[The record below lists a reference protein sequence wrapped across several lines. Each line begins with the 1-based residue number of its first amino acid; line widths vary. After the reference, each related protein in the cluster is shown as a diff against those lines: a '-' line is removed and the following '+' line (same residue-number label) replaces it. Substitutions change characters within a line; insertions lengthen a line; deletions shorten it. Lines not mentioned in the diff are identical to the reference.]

1 MHKRVHIIRDN
12 KKLISNQTLEVVTS
26 LSHNQGVLGS
36 SPSGTT
42 QSESKSRKNPENQ
55 RFSGFFL
62 FLQYRRILQNEA
74 FRVGLFVG
82 LDFCPKMSND
92 CLITI

>member
-26 LSHNQGVLGS
+26 LSHNQGVLGP

-42 QSESKSRKNPENQ
+42 HSESNSLKNPENQ

-62 FLQYRRILQNEA
+62 FLHHCKIRQNEV

-92 CLITI
+92 YPITI

>member
-42 QSESKSRKNPENQ
+42 NFKNLILSKLVFKI
-55 RFSGFFL
+55 RFFFVNL
-62 FLQYRRILQNEA
+62 AAPI
-74 FRVGLFVG
+74 V
-82 LDFCPKMSND
+82 
-92 CLITI
+92 

>member
-42 QSESKSRKNPENQ
+42 LIWFKTFHSLDNH
-55 RFSGFFL
+55 
-62 FLQYRRILQNEA
+62 IIEA
-74 FRVGLFVG
+74 LLCLGA
-82 LDFCPKMSND
+82 PKHD
-92 CLITI
+92 EER